1 MRQRTE
7 TDNIELFNFLPMPL
21 LEFNFSA
28 VKDFTETAAGGSDTG
43 LKQIIDEMIGKGELV
58 AANRAALE
66 LYEAD
71 SIEEL
76 QNNLPTIIGDAGK
89 KLLVNATITLLHGEN
104 RFQGE
109 TINYTVKGEELII
122 VLCFAVLPG
131 YTETLERV
139 LVTVTDITSSKKLER
154 DINVLSLLPEANPN
168 IVLILSC
175 PGNIYYVNPAGRK
188 WLKTNG
194 FAGTE
199 SIKKLLP
206 PQFSKNI
213 CGTCDRMTE
222 QQYKTEY
229 NDQVFD
235 CKLKPIVGTD
245 RCMITLT
252 DVTEFERI
260 SRERILYYEAFQ
272 SSIHGMMLTD
282 AEGNIEHINP
292 KFEEIYGYNI
302 EQARGK
308 QPNIL
313 NPGQEVYRDLGYSNT
328 DYENMFADMWK
339 RIRDP
344 EIGYWEG
351 EIPNRRKDGAIIWV
365 HLIINAIYCTEGN
378 ITNYLAIPID
388 ISETKQREL
397 SIRLDIYHTIT
408 ELAEMRDNETG
419 RHILRVG
426 TYSGKIAEKLGM
438 SKKFCSDIRTFA
450 PLHDIGKVGISDLIL
465 LAERKLTKEE
475 FSVMQEHTTLGY
487 RLLAGKPT
495 LEMAA
500 DIAYGH
506 HEKWDGAGYPQGL
519 SGTVIPLSARITAIV
534 DVYDALRSNRPYKGP
549 WTHREAIAEITTL
562 AGSHFDPEVAATFIS
577 LGPEIE
583 TIAEDLKDTE

>member
-1 MRQRTE
+1 M
-7 TDNIELFNFLPMPL
+7 
-21 LEFNFSA
+21 FS
-28 VKDFTETAAGGSDTG
+28 VS
-43 LKQIIDEMIGKGELV
+43 
-58 AANRAALE
+58 R
-66 LYEAD
+66 
-71 SIEEL
+71 
-76 QNNLPTIIGDAGK
+76 
-89 KLLVNATITLLHGEN
+89 
-104 RFQGE
+104 
-109 TINYTVKGEELII
+109 
-122 VLCFAVLPG
+122 CFPA
-131 YTETLERV
+131 YAETLERV

-206 PQFSKNI
+206 PRFSKNI
-213 CGTCDRMTE
+213 CRTCDRLTE

-252 DVTEFERI
+252 DVTEFEKI

-292 KFEEIYGYNI
+292 KFEEIYGYGI

-313 NPGQEVYRDLGYSNT
+313 NPGQEVYRDLGYSDT

-365 HLIINAIYCTEGN
+365 HLIINAIYCNEGN

-388 ISETKQREL
+388 ISETKRREL

-426 TYSGKIAEKLGM
+426 RYSRMIAEKLGM
-438 SKKFCSDIRTFA
+438 PKKYCSDIQTFA

-465 LAERKLTKEE
+465 LAERKLTEEE
-475 FSVMQEHTTLGY
+475 FTVMQTHTTLGH
-487 RLLAGKPT
+487 RLLAEKPT
-495 LEMAA
+495 LDMAA
-500 DIAYGH
+500 DIAYSH
-506 HEKWDGAGYPQGL
+506 HEKWGGTGYPLGL
-519 SGTVIPLSARITAIV
+519 SGTDIPLSARITAIV
-534 DVYDALRSNRPYKGP
+534 DVYDALRSKRPYKEP
-549 WTHREAIAEITTL
+549 WPHHKAIAEISGL
-562 AGSHFDPEVAATFIS
+562 SGSHFDPEVAEAFIS
-577 LGPEIE
+577 LGPE
-583 TIAEDLKDTE
+583 AEKVAEELKDSE